1 VSMLI
6 VLLISLIAAHLNK
19 WERRSMMKM
28 EVECVC
34 GWCLGF
40 NIGVLFAGFVVGG

>member
-1 VSMLI
+1 MLI
-6 VLLISLIAAHLNK
+6 VLLISLMAAHLNI
-19 WERRSMMKM
+19 WERGGMMKM
-28 EVECVC
+28 GVECDS